1 MVEESEENYRKCLEG
16 VENKFAAE
24 CPATDTV
31 WGSKNGF
38 FEKQT

>member
-1 MVEESEENYRKCLEG
+1 MTIVTEKYVEG

-24 CPATDTV
+24 CPATAAA

-38 FEKQT
+38 FEK